1 MNESS
6 LSQQHADFHQRAL
19 VWDNHAGFEFD
30 LRNDL
35 NNIYRWKEAGV
46 DYLSVNAGYDVKSWQ
61 LTISALSGY
70 RAFVES
76 DPQRLMLV
84 NTTAD
89 IELARASGKLAI
101 GFDIEG
107 MCALNEDVGMVALY
121 YQLGV
126 RQMLIAYNLNNA
138 AGGGC
143 HDEDVGLT
151 PFGRAVVEEM
161 NRVGMIVDCS
171 HSSYRS
177 SMEAME
183 VSTAPVMFSHSN
195 SRRLHDHERNIKD
208 DQIKACAATGG
219 IVGITGIGA
228 FLDPAGVSVAA
239 LVRHIRYMADLIGPD
254 KVGIGLDYD
263 FSDDFLEQTVATNIN
278 FWPKSQYPS
287 GMDIGFLAPE
297 SFPEITST
305 LLDSGF
311 SESETLG
318 ILGGNFF
325 RLAENVWR

>member
-1 MNESS
+1 MSEWSISNER
-6 LSQQHADFHQRAL
+6 ADFHRHAL

-30 LRNDL
+30 QGNDL
-35 NNIYRWKEAGV
+35 SHIYRWRDAGV
-46 DYLSVNAGYDVKSWQ
+46 NYLSLNAGYDVKPWE

-84 NTTAD
+84 RTTGD
-89 IELARASGKLAI
+89 IDQAREAGKLAI

-107 MCALNEDVGMVALY
+107 MRALNEDVSMVGLY
-121 YQLGV
+121 YELGV

-143 HDEDVGLT
+143 HDEDIGLT
-151 PFGRAVVEEM
+151 QFGRSVVEEM
-161 NRVGMIVDCS
+161 NRVGMVVDCS

-183 VSTAPVMFSHSN
+183 MSSAPVMFSHSN
-195 SRRLHDHERNIKD
+195 SRVLHDHERNIKD
-208 DQIKACAATGG
+208 DQIKACGATGG

-228 FLDPAGVSVAA
+228 FLDPAGESVEA
-239 LVRHIRYMADLIGPD
+239 LIRHIRYAADLIGAD

-263 FSDDFLEQTVATNIN
+263 ISDDFLEDTVAPNDH
-278 FWPKSQYPS
+278 FWPKRQYPS
-287 GMDIGFLAPE
+287 GMNIGFLAPE
-297 SFPEITST
+297 AFPRITSA

-311 SESETLG
+311 SEEETLG
-318 ILGGNFF
+318 VLGGNFY